1 MFETVFRM
9 AAAGASRSDRRWR
22 SLPVSLV
29 LHGLVFAFVALL
41 SVRTLNETPD
51 PPPPMVFLRGNAPPP
66 PLGDATATSPP
77 DRAISEQKIVPV
89 TLTQPDELRQET
101 QPRPHETDVPATGA
115 SGGPATGETS
125 GDPDGRKDRVASG
138 LSGSDGREGP
148 NAGDS
153 TRLFVPGGE
162 VTEPRLLFRVEPS
175 YSEIA
180 RKLRL
185 EGIAVLQAI
194 ISAAGSVEEV
204 RVVKSAHALLDADA
218 VRAVE
223 RWRYRP
229 ATLKGRPVR
238 VSLTVTV
245 EFRLR

>member
-9 AAAGASRSDRRWR
+9 AAVGSSRSDRRWR
-22 SLPVSLV
+22 SLPVSIA

-41 SVRTLNETPD
+41 SARTLNETPD
-51 PPPPMVFLRGNAPPP
+51 PPPPMVFLQGNSPPP
-66 PLGDATATSPP
+66 PPGDATPAP
-77 DRAISEQKIVPV
+77 DRAVSKQEILPV
-89 TLTQPDELRQET
+89 TLIQPDEM
-101 QPRPHETDVPATGA
+101 RPQTPPGPEQTHVPATGEVE
-115 SGGPATGETS
+115 GPATGETS
-125 GDPDGRKDRVASG
+125 GDPAGRKDGAASG

-148 NAGDS
+148 SAGDS
-153 TRLFVPGGE
+153 TRLFVPGGD
-162 VTEPRLLFRVEPS
+162 VTEPRLLYRVEPS

-185 EGIAVLQAI
+185 EGVVVLQAI
-194 ISAAGSVEEV
+194 ISANGRTEEV
-204 RVVKSAHALLDADA
+204 RVVQSAHALLDADA

-223 RWRYRP
+223 QWRYRP

>member
-9 AAAGASRSDRRWR
+9 AAAGSSRSDRRWR
-22 SLPVSLV
+22 SLPVAIG

-51 PPPPMVFLRGNAPPP
+51 PPPPMVFLKGNAPPP
-66 PLGDATATSPP
+66 PLAEAAPARDRTASTEE
-77 DRAISEQKIVPV
+77 IFPV
-89 TLTQPDELRQET
+89 TLTQPEELRPQPQSVPDET
-101 QPRPHETDVPATGA
+101 SVPATDGIE
-115 SGGPATGETS
+115 GPAAQQTS
-125 GDPDGRKDRVASG
+125 GDPDGKENGAASG
-138 LSGSDGREGP
+138 VSGSEGREGP
-148 NAGDS
+148 SAGDS
-153 TRLFVPGGE
+153 TRLFVPGGD
-162 VTEPRLLFRVEPS
+162 VAEPRLVYRVEPS

-185 EGIAVLQAI
+185 EGVAVLQAI
-194 ISAAGSVEEV
+194 ISADGRIEEV
-204 RVVKSAHALLDADA
+204 RVVQSAHELLDADA
-218 VRAVE
+218 VAAVKQ
-223 RWRYRP
+223 WRYRA

>member
-9 AAAGASRSDRRWR
+9 AAGSSRSDRRWR
-22 SLPVSLV
+22 SLPVSIA

-51 PPPPMVFLRGNAPPP
+51 PPPPLVFLQGNAPPP
-66 PLGDATATSPP
+66 PLGDATPAP
-77 DRAISEQKIVPV
+77 DRAVPQQEILPV
-89 TLTQPDELRQET
+89 TLTEPEELRPQTQPGPDET
-101 QPRPHETDVPATGA
+101 GVPTTRGIEGSATR
-115 SGGPATGETS
+115 ETS
-125 GDPDGRKDRVASG
+125 GDPDGRKDGGAPSG

-148 NAGDS
+148 SAGDS
-153 TRLFVPGGE
+153 TRLFVPGGD
-162 VTEPRLLFRVEPS
+162 VTEPRLLYRVEPS

-185 EGIAVLQAI
+185 EGVVVLQAI
-194 ISAAGSVEEV
+194 ISADGRIEEV

-218 VRAVE
+218 VAAVE
-223 RWRYRP
+223 QWRYRP

>member
-9 AAAGASRSDRRWR
+9 AAGSSRSDRRWR
-22 SLPVSLV
+22 SLPVSIA

-51 PPPPMVFLRGNAPPP
+51 PPAPMVFLRGNAPPP
-66 PLGDATATSPP
+66 PLGDATPAP
-77 DRAISEQKIVPV
+77 DRASQQEILPV
-89 TLTQPDELRQET
+89 NLTQPEELRPQT
-101 QPRPHETDVPATGA
+101 QPGPDETGVPTTRGIE
-115 SGGPATGETS
+115 GPATRETS
-125 GDPDGRKDRVASG
+125 GDPDGKKDGAAYG
-138 LSGSDGREGP
+138 LSGSEGREGP
-148 NAGDS
+148 SAGDS
-153 TRLFVPGGE
+153 TRLFVPGGD
-162 VTEPRLLFRVEPS
+162 VTEPRLLDRVEPS
-175 YSEIA
+175 YSELA

-185 EGIAVLQAI
+185 EGVAVLQAI
-194 ISAAGSVEEV
+194 IRADGRIEEV
-204 RVVKSAHALLDADA
+204 RVVKSAHSLLDADA

-223 RWRYRP
+223 QWRYRP